1 MVFVLGRN
9 LIVRDLP
16 NCRPRNDQRQELLL
30 QVVMMMM
37 IAAATSTPPP
47 TMSNSCQMAGI
58 IVCYREEITSVGGI
72 KEGMGVRM

>member
-16 NCRPRNDQRQELLL
+16 NCRPRNDQRQDLLL
-30 QVVMMMM
+30 QVVMIMM
-37 IAAATSTPPP
+37 IAAATSTPP

-58 IVCYREEITSVGGI
+58 IVGYREEITSVGGI
-72 KEGMGVRM
+72 KEEMGVRM